1 MTQWHVLGVY
11 DSEDTYEENEDDDMS
26 FRQCTILDKWGIKAN
41 DVGHVCGAVVCPE
54 VPPPRVTKS
63 MREYSELQDEYGV
76 PPRVILVNL
85 KKLPKILH
93 IDVSN
98 ALDTEVYTYRKATS
112 RAESGQFDVGRVP
125 SGRWR
130 GVNAFTTNEV
140 RPMSSFEFLTE
151 AEATSGIGTYVGS
164 ALCIARVP
172 QGKSKVWD
180 YGILV
185 GYAWEEMFKTG
196 VLQVTFLKETCEI
209 PYNEDELQD
218 LGLETYALRPLSC
231 EIQLML
237 CLQNALDSQLS
248 P

>member
-76 PPRVILVNL
+76 PPR
-85 KKLPKILH
+85 KKNISTTLFALYK
-93 IDVSN
+93 SN